1 MNRTLITL
9 AMALSV
15 AAPAMADEALAKSKN
30 CMACHAVDKK
40 LVGPAYKD
48 VAKKYA
54 GQKDAEAMLVDKVK
68 KGGKGTWG
76 QIPMPPNA
84 NVKDEDIKTLVKW
97 VLAGAK

>member
-40 LVGPAYKD
+40 LVGPSYKE
-48 VAKKYA
+48 VAAKYA
-54 GQKDAEAMLVDKVK
+54 GQKDAVNKLATKII
-68 KGGKGTWG
+68 KGGSGVWG
-76 QIPMPPNA
+76 PVPMPANA
-84 NVKDEDIKTLVKW
+84 QVNEAEANKLAAW
-97 VLAGAK
+97 VLATK